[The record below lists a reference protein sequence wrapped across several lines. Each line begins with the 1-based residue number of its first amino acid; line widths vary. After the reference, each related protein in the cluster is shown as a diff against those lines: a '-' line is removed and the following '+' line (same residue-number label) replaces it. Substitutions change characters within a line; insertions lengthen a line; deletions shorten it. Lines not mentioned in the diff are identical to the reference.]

1 MSDSKFMADR
11 RWFLPRP
18 SLRDLVGL
26 LCGQGYTVIAPTRR
40 DGVITMLPITD
51 AADIA
56 HSAVD
61 EQDGGHY
68 RLHDDPEG
76 KNFRYAVGPDGPKRY
91 FFPPRQ
97 KLFTMHVQGERFE
110 MDTVGPEPPKYA
122 FIGVRPCDLAAI
134 AIQDRVFGIASD
146 QDTFRCETETYYQQT
161 RAQSLLIAVN
171 CIRPGGTCFCASQET
186 GPEVGEHHQYDLAM
200 TELRGGFVIR
210 VGSDKGRDLLSK
222 LPVREPAEAE
232 LELEE
237 LRMIRAREH
246 MGRTLDPKQAR
257 EALAKA
263 VEHPR
268 WDQVAERCLACAN
281 CTMVCPTCF
290 CSTVTDSSDLAS
302 DKVTRHRQWESCH
315 TLQFSYVTSGPSR
328 NNTRSR
334 YRQWLRHKLST
345 WYEQFGASGCVG
357 CGRCITWCPVG
368 IDLTEE
374 ASIIARDR
382 TLTTTHLS
390 ESEVG
395 S

>member
-1 MSDSKFMADR
+1 MSDVKSVAEQ
-11 RWFLPRP
+11 RWFLPKS
-18 SLRDLVGL
+18 SLGDLVRK
-26 LCGQGYTVIAPTRR
+26 LCEQGYTVIAPVQR

-56 HSAVD
+56 HGVAD
-61 EQDGGHY
+61 EQAGGHY
-68 RLHDDPEG
+68 RLHDDPED
-76 KNFRYAVGPDGPKRY
+76 KYFRYSVGPDGPKRY

-97 KLFTMHVQGERFE
+97 KLFTMHVAGDRFE

-134 AIQDRVFGIASD
+134 AVQDRVFGIASD
-146 QDTFRCETETYYQQT
+146 QSTFRCETETYYQQT
-161 RAQSLLIAVN
+161 RLQSLLIAVN
-171 CIRPGGTCFCASQET
+171 CTRPGGTCFCDSQNT
-186 GPEVGEHHQYDLAM
+186 GPEVTEHHLFDVAM
-200 TELRGGFVIR
+200 TELRGGFVMR
-210 VGSDKGRDLLSK
+210 VGSDKGRALIDE
-222 LPVREPAEAE
+222 LPVREPNEAE

-237 LRMIRAREH
+237 LRLIRAREH
-246 MGRTLDPKQAR
+246 MGRLLDPQQAR
-257 EALAKA
+257 DALAKA

-268 WDQVAERCLACAN
+268 WDEVAERCLSCGN

-302 DKVTRHRQWESCH
+302 NKVTRHRQWESCH
-315 TLQFSYVTSGPSR
+315 TLGFTYVTSGPSR

-345 WYEQFGASGCVG
+345 WYEQFGSSGCVG

-374 ASIIARDR
+374 AAIIAADR
-382 TLTTTHLS
+382 TLTTTHRS
-390 ESEVG
+390 ESEVC